1 MLYEYNK
8 AADAGHKMKVFGLLG
23 DKDAYKSGHRD
34 DIMASS
40 LQSFMSDSAA
50 MNGVYCS
57 VGIAHALGAAY
68 SFGDFTV
75 PTFVSLLSGNGIAA
89 KSMVLVPIN
98 SACYLPKNDEMISP
112 PSESTKMAS
121 SDGPLTYSLN
131 IINLK
136 KASKGVPM
144 AIYDLSV
151 PGSPFNSGTDFVG
164 FRSPVPFMTHPYRA
178 TPGHSTT
185 DYFQYILMIQDQP
198 SPAPL
203 PLP

>member
-1 MLYEYNK
+1 
-8 AADAGHKMKVFGLLG
+8 
-23 DKDAYKSGHRD
+23 
-34 DIMASS
+34 MASS

-50 MNGVYCS
+50 INGVYCS

-68 SFGDFTV
+68 SLGDFTV
-75 PTFVSLLSGNGIAA
+75 PTFASLLSGNGIAA

-98 SACYLPKNDEMISP
+98 SACYLPKNNEMISP

-144 AIYDLSV
+144 AIYDLSA
-151 PGSPFNSGTDFVG
+151 PGSTFDSGTDLVG

-178 TPGHSTT
+178 TQGHSTT
-185 DYFQYILMIQDQP
+185 DYFQYIMMIQDQP